1 MVKSIKIPKFSI
13 ELFFDR
19 KVQYVVGGFTTL
31 LFLVFAGFG
40 YTLFMSKII
49 NEFYLHVF
57 IAGGLA
63 IALIP
68 SAFMLIILDRRRNE
82 IDKMLPRVLDDI
94 GEGLQAGMTLIES
107 IEESSK
113 RDYGFISRELK
124 QLVAQMSW
132 GVPIDVAFQN
142 FANSIGTDMSRKTT
156 TLILSAMELGGD
168 LSLVFTNTSMFLRKM
183 LDAKADRNDQLATF
197 VSIIYVTLGVF
208 IVMMV
213 MLYSSLGQLLSIQS
227 PIVKIQITKE
237 QLKLLLY
244 DLAIMEA
251 FFGGLIASKLSA
263 GSIYPGLKHSIIM
276 MGMNSLAF
284 ILLIGS

>member
-1 MVKSIKIPKFSI
+1 
-13 ELFFDR
+13 
-19 KVQYVVGGFTTL
+19 
-31 LFLVFAGFG
+31 
-40 YTLFMSKII
+40 
-49 NEFYLHVF
+49 
-57 IAGGLA
+57 
-63 IALIP
+63 
-68 SAFMLIILDRRRNE
+68 
-82 IDKMLPRVLDDI
+82 
-94 GEGLQAGMTLIES
+94 
-107 IEESSK
+107 
-113 RDYGFISRELK
+113 
-124 QLVAQMSW
+124 
-132 GVPIDVAFQN
+132 
-142 FANSIGTDMSRKTT
+142 
-156 TLILSAMELGGD
+156 
-168 LSLVFTNTSMFLRKM
+168 MFLRKM